1 MVSFRVSI
9 ITAALACLF
18 VLQGCGGGGGDA
30 PGGAPSPAPNDT
42 PAPTEV
48 PPPAPP
54 AAVTGTVINTVPT
67 SGRHATPKLVFNGG
81 GLGLAVWES
90 ADAAIESN
98 DHAGRA
104 IWYAFYKDGQWSQE
118 APLHVLPHF
127 DSASAGSSGYFNLQ
141 VAASANGFAVIWTQ
155 QDRTNDNSHPFSK
168 RLYARVFNGTD
179 WGAVTRLSP
188 DEMWDAAISSNG
200 AGYLVTWAKYSSAT
214 YFIYGSFYS
223 GGSWQSGFNVA
234 SSNNPLTNPR
244 VASNGAGYAVSWLET
259 LGNPWINARLFTG
272 GTWGAVKSFAGLAG
286 ASNAPYLAS
295 SGGSY
300 LLLWG
305 QYNGAAPGYE
315 SVGSNS
321 AWSTP
326 TPLSFGSIQAL
337 AAGNSE
343 YATVYQCGTDYS
355 LCARVRTGA
364 TWGNELPVENFTG
377 SSARNPV
384 LASDGG
390 GYGVLWRQ
398 QTTSSG
404 DYDVHY
410 TTFTATAVEPAVQV
424 SLAKEGGAS
433 VASIPREA
441 IAYDGSGY
449 MLGWIQHDLTP
460 NSNREEVY
468 AQHYAGATSGV
479 RTALLQLFHDGGTST
494 PTLTVNNAGVKLAT
508 WKQYY
513 FENNTSSGAPEYR
526 QGLFAA
532 AYENGAWGAPTLL
545 DRYGTDAQVVT
556 NGSSF
561 AIVYFSNYYGP
572 LRARIYSNGT
582 FGPQQTLSSGTNY
595 DPKVA
600 TDGTG
605 YLVAWWQTGTYG
617 LYVSRYD
624 GSTWSGAVSI
634 GGTNGYGNPQVAS
647 NGSGYAVAW
656 KYAGGSASSIYANVF
671 DGATW
676 GGVQAL
682 EASDASASLPR
693 IASNGSGYVVAWR
706 QSDGSYESVFASLHD
721 GTTWSAPLDIDEKD
735 AAALYPE
742 VVSNGTGYAVAW
754 QQGGRCYARL
764 WNSGWGSVSDVGA
777 CVSATTANEVNLKMA
792 SDGSGYAFAFRPVNF
807 SPSGLYAAV
816 YADGTW
822 QTVSGM
828 TPDGCGAPSDNAW
841 YLRGGSGG
849 YGLLT
854 TCNGGLYWNFDLVGR
869 FFHNGAWG
877 AAVSIESG
885 SYAVRYFADL
895 AADGATFTATW
906 TQAHESQVNDPT
918 AHHLY
923 MRSGL

>member
-9 ITAALACLF
+9 ITAALAGLF

-30 PGGAPSPAPNDT
+30 AGGAPSPAPNTT

-48 PPPAPP
+48 LPPASPP
-54 AAVTGTVINTVPT
+54 AVTGTVINTVPT
-67 SGRHATPKLVFNGG
+67 SGRHAAPQLVFNDG

-90 ADAAIESN
+90 ADAPIEST

-118 APLHVLPHF
+118 SLLHVLPHF
-127 DSASAGSSGYFNLQ
+127 DSAGAGSNGYFNLQ

-155 QDRTNDNSHPFSK
+155 QDRTNDNSYYSK
-168 RLYARVFNGTD
+168 RLYVRVFNGTD

-188 DEMWDAAISSNG
+188 DEIGDAAISSNG
-200 AGYLVTWAKYSSAT
+200 TGYLVTWVNYASLK
-214 YFIYGSFYS
+214 YFIYGSFFS
-223 GGSWQSGFNVA
+223 GGSWQSGLDLA
-234 SSNNPLTNPR
+234 SSSNPLTNPR
-244 VASNGAGYAVSWLET
+244 VASNGAGYAVTWQET
-259 LGNPWINARLFTG
+259 SLQDGNPWINARLFTG
-272 GTWGAVKSFAGLAG
+272 SSWGAVKSFAGLAG
-286 ASNAPYLAS
+286 ASDAPHLAS

-305 QYNGAAPGYE
+305 QFSGAASGYE
-315 SVGSNS
+315 SVGSD
-321 AWSTP
+321 AGWSTAA
-326 TPLSFGSIQAL
+326 PLSFGSIK
-337 AAGNSE
+337 AAVAGSSH
-343 YATVYQCGTDYS
+343 YGVVYECGTRFS
-355 LCARVRTGA
+355 LCARVRVDGA
-364 TWGNELPVENFTG
+364 WGTELPVENFT
-377 SSARNPV
+377 SDARNPV
-384 LASDGG
+384 LASDGS

-424 SLAKEGGAS
+424 SLAKESGTS

-449 MLGWIQHDLTP
+449 MLGWIQHDLTV

-468 AQHYAGATSGV
+468 AQHYTGATSGA
-479 RTALLQLFHDGGTST
+479 RTTLLQLVHDGGTST

-532 AYENGAWGAPTLL
+532 AYEAGAWGAPTLL

-561 AIVYFSNYYGP
+561 AIVYLSNPNGS
-572 LRARIYSNGT
+572 LRALIYSNGT
-582 FGPQQTLSSGTNY
+582 FGPQQTLSSSTNY

-605 YLVAWWQTGTYG
+605 YLVAWWQTGTVG
-617 LYVSRYD
+617 LYVNRYD

-634 GGTNGYGNPQVAS
+634 GGTNGYGIPQVAS

-656 KYAGGSASSIYANVF
+656 KYAGAVYANVF
-671 DGATW
+671 DGAMW

-682 EASDASASLPR
+682 DAYDTSASLPR
-693 IASNGSGYVVAWR
+693 IASNGSGYAVAWR
-706 QSDGSYESVFASLHD
+706 QSDTTYESVFASLHD
-721 GTTWSAPLDIDEKD
+721 GTTWSAPVDIDGQNV
-735 AAALYPE
+735 AALYPE

-764 WNSGWGSVSDVGA
+764 WSSGWGSVSDVGA
-777 CVSATTANEVNLKMA
+777 CVSPTTANEVNLKMA
-792 SDGSGYAFAFRPVNF
+792 SDGSGYAFAFRPINF

-816 YADGTW
+816 YTGGTW

-828 TPDGCGAPSDNAW
+828 TADGCGAPSDNAW
-841 YLRGGSGG
+841 HLRGGSGG

-854 TCNGGLYWNFDLVGR
+854 ICDDGLYSNFDLVGR

-877 AAVSIESG
+877 PPVSIESG
-885 SYAVRYFADL
+885 SYAVGYFADL